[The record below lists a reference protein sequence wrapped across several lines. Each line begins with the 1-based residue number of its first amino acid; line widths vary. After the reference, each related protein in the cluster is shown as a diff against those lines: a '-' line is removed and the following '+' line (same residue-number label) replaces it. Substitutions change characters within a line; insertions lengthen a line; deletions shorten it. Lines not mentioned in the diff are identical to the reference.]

1 MDKSQYENYL
11 FDLGVLLKEK
21 AIEAKQ
27 AKDALSNH
35 EARGYELGRL
45 MAYHEV
51 ISLMQQQAVAFDVS
65 LNEIGLEDFDPD
77 RRLL

>member
-11 FDLGVLLKEK
+11 LDLIVLLKEK
-21 AIEAKQ
+21 ALEAKQ

-35 EARGYELGRL
+35 EARDYELGRL

-51 ISLMQQQAVAFDVS
+51 ISLMQQQAVVFGIS
-65 LNEIGLEDFDPD
+65 LNEIGLEDVDPE
-77 RRLL
+77 RMLL